1 MLPKFDSTPKLERH
15 IAEAESRI
23 TKEKNLGT
31 LRIIGAQYR
40 ELCEEYTVLTVG
52 GWREDRE

>member
-1 MLPKFDSTPKLERH
+1 MLPEFFNASELERL